1 MQSAKECSRQSWRKR
16 AWVRLT
22 RLRSDSNATVCSH
35 SFHPLNQPARTPTW
49 SRNIMIW
56 WAGSRYQD
64 LGSLRGWERDGYDS
78 MTMLCSSIENHHAD
92 VSKNTLAFTFTWDLT
107 ENSPLICYLLV
118 GTNVL
123 HHWSWV
129 LELGLAVGNPW
140 LNPWIPDWS
149 FWDGIRWSSPILWPL
164 GAYKTFLSFPPAYS
178 DCPALVVMAFSTEN
192 ISFLL
197 K

>member
-64 LGSLRGWERDGYDS
+64 LGSLRGRERRPRPSDDALQLNRESPRRRIQKHTCFHLYLRFDRKQPFEMLFASGYQCIAS
-78 MTMLCSSIENHHAD
+78 LFLGFGVRLGRRESLFE
-92 VSKNTLAFTFTWDLT
+92 AFEMVF
-107 ENSPLICYLLV
+107 V
-118 GTNVL
+118 GAL
-123 HHWSWV
+123 QPSGH
-129 LELGLAVGNPW
+129 LGLTK
-140 LNPWIPDWS
+140 
-149 FWDGIRWSSPILWPL
+149 RSS
-164 GAYKTFLSFPPAYS
+164 AFLQHTVTVQLYS
-178 DCPALVVMAFSTEN
+178 WWHCPQRTSPFCESKE
-192 ISFLL
+192 
-197 K
+197 